1 MEIKGTSAVITGGAS
16 GLGAATARL
25 LASYGVYVT
34 LIDLNDT
41 LGEAVASEV
50 NGAYVRGDVRDEA
63 DVIRAVETAIEMAP
77 LSCTVN
83 AAGVGL
89 AVRTVGRDGRFESTV
104 VNLTRELGCQWAK
117 DSVRVNAIAPGY
129 FPSEFMGEQEGEA
142 KTVAFLERSTPMG
155 RMGKSGELDGAL
167 LFLASQAS
175 SYCTGTTLVVD
186 GGWTAR

>member
-50 NGAYVRGDVRDEA
+50 NGASVRGDVRDEA